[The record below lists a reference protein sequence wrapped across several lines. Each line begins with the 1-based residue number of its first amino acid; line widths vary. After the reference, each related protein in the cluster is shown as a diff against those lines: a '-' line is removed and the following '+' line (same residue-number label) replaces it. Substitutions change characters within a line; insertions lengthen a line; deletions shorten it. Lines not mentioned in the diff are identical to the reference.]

1 MQLYHKQ
8 HCTIDQR
15 NRLVAISINHQLILD
30 RHLPGRSSHVFFTR
44 KNCLPLNFC
53 YSGTTTILRPSH
65 DGGTLV
71 IRPSAT
77 QRPYYSQRP
86 AVTTSTTEKPS
97 TVVSD
102 LVASE
107 SISSGWTTHS
117 LTTQWQV
124 TTQPNFITKPRPS
137 PWDKTTQIKL
147 KPSKKPILA
156 DRPGSTIYKPKPQV
170 CSFNWF

>member
-1 MQLYHKQ
+1 M
-8 HCTIDQR
+8 I
-15 NRLVAISINHQLILD
+15 
-30 RHLPGRSSHVFFTR
+30 
-44 KNCLPLNFC
+44 
-53 YSGTTTILRPSH
+53 SGTTTILRPSH

-86 AVTTSTTEKPS
+86 TDVTSSTTEKLS
-97 TVVSD
+97 TASSD

-170 CSFNWF
+170 GSLNRFILGFLIFCFL

>member
-1 MQLYHKQ
+1 M
-8 HCTIDQR
+8 
-15 NRLVAISINHQLILD
+15 N
-30 RHLPGRSSHVFFTR
+30 
-44 KNCLPLNFC
+44 
-53 YSGTTTILRPSH
+53 SGTTTILRPSH

-86 AVTTSTTEKPS
+86 IDVTTSTTEKLS
-97 TVVSD
+97 TVNSD
-102 LVASE
+102 LIASE

-137 PWDKTTQIKL
+137 PWDKTTQVKL
-147 KPSKKPILA
+147 KPSKKPILV

-170 CSFNWF
+170 CSLKHIIYL